1 MQAVQ
6 INFQLAVW
14 LSVLGGLLLLF
25 NPQWVFSEEVM
36 RYYGH
41 VNLSFMALIFFL
53 AALQVWLWLF
63 HYAKPD
69 WRPVAF
75 MGGLFLAAVIG
86 VWLFCEVTNL
96 PVRPALPLGLVYCG
110 LSHLAETYRRF
121 KLQG

>member
-1 MQAVQ
+1 MQAVR

-14 LSVLGGLLLLF
+14 LSVLGGLWLLF
-25 NPQWVFSEEVM
+25 NPKWVFSEEVM

-41 VNLSFMALIFFL
+41 VNLSFMAPIFFL
-53 AALQVWLWLF
+53 VALQVWLWLF
-63 HYAKPD
+63 HYPKPD

-75 MGGLFLAAVIG
+75 MGGLFLAAAAG

-96 PVRPALPLGLVYCG
+96 PVRPFLPLGLIYCG